1 MNGVTI
7 FPVDRLELVFAPR
20 FWAYADEK
28 RGEIDDFF
36 AALRRKAPAVWNG
49 RVLLLHRHA
58 LSAGVFRGEYLE
70 IDYASFAFWRSL
82 GRPAAGVQDCFGAA
96 AIVAADGGVL
106 LGVMNENTAQ
116 AGRVYFP
123 CGTPDPADIV
133 DGRVDLDLSVAR
145 ELREETGLEVADFA
159 AAPGWTAVVDGNLVM
174 QVKILRSSENAEALR
189 ARIMRHLAAETQPE
203 LADIRIVR
211 NRDDFD
217 TAIPS
222 FFTAFLAHYFSG
234 AIHET

>member
-1 MNGVTI
+1 
-7 FPVDRLELVFAPR
+7 
-20 FWAYADEK
+20 
-28 RGEIDDFF
+28 
-36 AALRRKAPAVWNG
+36 
-49 RVLLLHRHA
+49 
-58 LSAGVFRGEYLE
+58 
-70 IDYASFAFWRSL
+70 
-82 GRPAAGVQDCFGAA
+82 
-96 AIVAADGGVL
+96 
-106 LGVMNENTAQ
+106 MNENTAQ

-211 NRDDFD
+211 NPDDFD
-217 TAIPS
+217 TAIPNVSVTAFPAHS
-222 FFTAFLAHYFSG
+222 FFGSHPMKLENIANALPHRQAGQIQPCKT
-234 AIHET
+234 